1 MTKTTEST
9 CPLLETPEHLDYH
22 KETHHEDESQEN
34 VDDDP
39 ENIRRRLNLSS
50 LILFYTW
57 QQARTCPASCGGAA
71 SEATCLDT

>member
-39 ENIRRRLNLSS
+39 ENIRRWLNLSS
-50 LILFYTW
+50 PIVCYTW
-57 QQARTCPASCGGAA
+57 QRARTCPANCGGAA